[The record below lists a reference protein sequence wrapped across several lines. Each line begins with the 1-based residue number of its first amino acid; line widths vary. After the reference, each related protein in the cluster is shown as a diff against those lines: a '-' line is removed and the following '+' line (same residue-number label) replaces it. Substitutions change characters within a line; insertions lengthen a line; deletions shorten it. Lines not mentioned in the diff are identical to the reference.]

1 MRATIMSKNGVKTM
15 ELNRRKAIHERC
27 LNCVAWE
34 SHGVDKCEISD
45 CSLHPFRSGLG
56 KQSPKERS
64 QAIKQYCRECTN
76 ARVRYCVAETC
87 PLFSYKK
94 SG

>member
-1 MRATIMSKNGVKTM
+1 MNATIMSKDGIKTVK
-15 ELNRRKAIHERC
+15 LNRRKAIHERC
-27 LNCVAWE
+27 LNCVGWE
-34 SHGVDKCEISD
+34 SHRVNSCGIVD
-45 CSLHPFRSGLG
+45 CSLHPFRSGNG

-76 ARVRYCVAETC
+76 DNIRYCASEHC
-87 PLFSYKK
+87 PLFSYRR